1 MSRSP
6 VYFML
11 CTLSIFR
18 IQLLLYLKDMS
29 KEMISRTHQLGK
41 EVDEL
46 GADIKVDISYVMLSG
61 F

>member
-1 MSRSP
+1 M
-6 VYFML
+6 YFML
-11 CTLSIFR
+11 CTLSIFL